1 MYKINGVQWLSGRV
15 LDSRLR
21 GRGFVRHCVESLS
34 KNTKSS
40 LLLINQTRKT
50 RRFITERLLRT

>member
-1 MYKINGVQWLSGRV
+1 MGVQWLRGRV

-21 GRGFVRHCVESLS
+21 GRGFERHCVESLS

-40 LLLINQTRKT
+40 LLLVNQTRKT